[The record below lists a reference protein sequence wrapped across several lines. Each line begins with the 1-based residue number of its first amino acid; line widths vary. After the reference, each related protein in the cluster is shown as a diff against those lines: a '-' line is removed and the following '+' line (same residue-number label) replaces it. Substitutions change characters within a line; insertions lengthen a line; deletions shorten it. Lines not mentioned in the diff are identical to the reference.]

1 MQAGDRPCQRQDR
14 RSAAAFGIERGSDG
28 SHARTHF
35 PVVRDFQRGL
45 VARLDAACFSRR
57 EGNLDLHAA
66 RVHDLVEFFSGLDE
80 GPENDRRRG
89 HSARERAR
97 NREGAPVAANTRRRD
112 CRLGTRKFRLS
123 NLQIGSGSLEIL
135 PRGDIGF
142 EKAALSIVGSRQFV
156 DPRARCAEL
165 RRKSSGVG
173 ALDAGNRLSL
183 PHVITQRFADTA
195 DYARCAGIDAGTCR
209 RACRDGGRKDQL
221 DRRSLTDGFDLYL
234 GRFDLF
240 GAKQDK
246 PFGKL
251 GLLARF
257 LNVLVG
263 TATWPQHKHCS
274 GD

>member
-1 MQAGDRPCQRQDR
+1 M
-14 RSAAAFGIERGSDG
+14 
-28 SHARTHF
+28 
-35 PVVRDFQRGL
+35 
-45 VARLDAACFSRR
+45 
-57 EGNLDLHAA
+57 
-66 RVHDLVEFFSGLDE
+66 
-80 GPENDRRRG
+80 
-89 HSARERAR
+89 
-97 NREGAPVAANTRRRD
+97 GA
-112 CRLGTRKFRLS
+112 RKFRLGD
-123 NLQIGSGSLEIL
+123 LQICSRGLEIL
-135 PRGDIGF
+135 PCGDIGL
-142 EKAALSIVGSRQFV
+142 EKAALPIVGSGQFV
-156 DPRARCAEL
+156 DPCARCAQL
-165 RRKSSGVG
+165 RCESSRVG
-173 ALDAGNRLSL
+173 ALDAGNRLAL
-183 PHVITQRFADTA
+183 PHVIAQRFADTA
-195 DYARCAGIDAGTCR
+195 DHARRAGIDAGTCR